1 MPGSCAPQ
9 ETTAAQQ
16 FLPDRDAGLLLEY
29 DQRRKPAVD
38 AINERPVVVPGG
50 VDERLEHFWK
60 RKSGIE
66 AVRPGLQVEG
76 RIQRTQSC
84 ETRERRI
91 AEAFAELP
99 NLGRRRDGLFL

>member
-9 ETTAAQQ
+9 ETTARKK
-16 FLPDRDAGLLLEY
+16 FLRDRKAGLLMEY
-29 DQRRKPAVD
+29 DHRRKPAVD
-38 AINERPVVVPGG
+38 SIDERPVVVPGG

-76 RIQRTQSC
+76 RIQRTQSGKN
-84 ETRERRI
+84 RERGI